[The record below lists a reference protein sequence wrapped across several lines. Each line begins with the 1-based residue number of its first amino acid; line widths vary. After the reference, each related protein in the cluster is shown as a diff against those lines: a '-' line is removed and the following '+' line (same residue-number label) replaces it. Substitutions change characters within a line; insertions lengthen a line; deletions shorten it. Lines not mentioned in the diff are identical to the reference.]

1 MNLGIKLSLV
11 RVLIYE
17 QAPLYVLCKAWAL
30 EKLCLHSTPYCYLV
44 DR

>member
-17 QAPLYVLCKAWAL
+17 QASFYVLRKAWFL
-30 EKLCLHSTPYCYLV
+30 EKLCLHSAPYCYLV